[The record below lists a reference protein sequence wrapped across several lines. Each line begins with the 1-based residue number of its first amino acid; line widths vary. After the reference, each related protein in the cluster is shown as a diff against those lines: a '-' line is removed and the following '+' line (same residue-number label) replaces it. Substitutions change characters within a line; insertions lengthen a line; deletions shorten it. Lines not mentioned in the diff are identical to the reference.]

1 MLLPSLWTAYIIVEP
16 LPIPITLLF
25 CETIVRKIQTIKYR
39 WIYITCNYSA
49 IWLKLKLPLQ
59 IHQLLCKQQLSLR
72 SREVPFLAR
81 FLKNWEYL
89 QTREPVNLC
98 QAPCAHTV
106 LLNRPSMY
114 IFSKSFYGYDCW
126 NDRITLCAN
135 LARKFKFK

>member
-25 CETIVRKIQTIKYR
+25 CETIMRKIQTMKYR

-49 IWLKLKLPLQ
+49 IRLKWKLLSQ
-59 IHQLLCKQQLSLR
+59 IHQLLCKQQFSSH

-81 FLKNWEYL
+81 FLKSWEYL
-89 QTREPVNLC
+89 QTRKPVNLC

-106 LLNRPSMY
+106 LLNRPS
-114 IFSKSFYGYDCW
+114 
-126 NDRITLCAN
+126 ITYFQNHSTVTIAKTN
-135 LARKFKFK
+135 HTVRKFGAKI